1 MHEVFG
7 TIAHSLL
14 VIMPEWVRLPGLTFV
29 LPHWVYWGGLV
40 LFPLFAMFMLRAS
53 QGRAATLENRI
64 TLPVG
69 YLFLVTGGLAGL
81 HRFYLRSPKI
91 GYVFIALFVVVL
103 YGNHQGTLAR
113 NVQSDA
119 RNAMQI
125 ADFDREQAQK
135 AVTRGREG
143 AQAKLEAAKKKFTD
157 ARQRFTAMS
166 ALHEEWGALSGTCI
180 LVIGLML
187 LADAANM
194 PRLRRRALEIE
205 ADTPMPHELPIMDR
219 GAAPT
224 ERNAIHT
231 PLTRTLEALSRWSGT
246 FVAYWSVI
254 AVFFYYYEVIA
265 RYVFNSPTN
274 WVHESMFL
282 MFGMQYLIS
291 GAYAY
296 LDESHVRVDVVYEH
310 FSQKTQAI
318 IDIVT
323 SFFFF
328 VFTGT
333 LLISG
338 ARFAW
343 DSVQV
348 WEVSFTEWAIQYWP
362 VKIAIP
368 LGALLILLQGLVRL
382 IRDIIYVRGKRA

>member
-1 MHEVFG
+1 M
-7 TIAHSLL
+7 
-14 VIMPEWVRLPGLTFV
+14 
-29 LPHWVYWGGLV
+29 YWGGLA
-40 LFPLFAMFMLRAS
+40 LFPLFSMFMVRKS
-53 QGRAATLENRI
+53 QAKARTIENRI
-64 TLPVG
+64 TVPVG

-81 HRFYLRSPKI
+81 HRFYLRSSVV
-91 GYVFIALFVVVL
+91 GYVFIALFVAVL
-103 YGNHQGTLAR
+103 YSNHQGTLAR
-113 NVQSDA
+113 NLQSDA
-119 RNAMQI
+119 RNTVQI
-125 ADFDREQAQK
+125 AEFDYDEAK
-135 AVTRGREG
+135 KDVDRGKDG
-143 AQAKLEAAKKKFTD
+143 AQAKLDAIGKTLEEAR
-157 ARQRFTAMS
+157 RQNVVRQS
-166 ALHEEWGALSGTCI
+166 EYEEWGTLSGTCLLI
-180 LVIGLML
+180 IGLIL
-187 LADAANM
+187 LFDAVTL
-194 PRLRRRALEIE
+194 PRMRRRAVALE
-205 ADTPMPHELPIMDR
+205 AANAMPHELGEMAR

-231 PLTRTLEALSRWSGT
+231 PATRLIEKLSYWSGN

-296 LDESHVRVDVVYEH
+296 LDESHVRVDVIYEK
-310 FSQKTQAI
+310 FSERNRAI

-333 LLISG
+333 LLVSG
-338 ARFAW
+338 ALFAW
-343 DSVQV
+343 DSIQV

-362 VKIAIP
+362 VKLAIP
-368 LGALLILLQGLVRL
+368 LGALLILLQGLARF
-382 IRDIIYVRGKRA
+382 IRDVAYVSGRRA